1 MIFPISVAVV
11 VAVYEIREISLTGLL
26 LDNMLLSQI
35 RSYHHLHTQYSLVSL
50 PWDSPLTWLA
60 TALLL
65 DLGYYWYL
73 LITICHYLHIY

>member
-1 MIFPISVAVV
+1 
-11 VAVYEIREISLTGLL
+11 
-26 LDNMLLSQI
+26 MLLSQI
-35 RSYHHLHTQYSLVSL
+35 RTYHHLHTQYSLVSL

-73 LITICHYLHIY
+73 FITICHYLHIY